1 MSVKHHCNH
10 TEVLKVETHPL
21 NDGQQLL
28 EKREICGRKLHCLG
42 KEKLLCAR
50 KCLFSSTQS
59 FFVDDAFMSC
69 MLINDRRSDPGLCEE
84 KPVLK
89 LPEDSLSS
97 LAAAPLRLPIC
108 RGYRKK
114 RGLIVL
120 ISIELTGCLHSVNR
134 FVSAG
139 GKVKGHSLLCAPR
152 PSCGLPDRIEGGQNP
167 DQMYL
172 TDS

>member
-59 FFVDDAFMSC
+59 FFVDDAFMCC
-69 MLINDRRSDPGLCEE
+69 MLINDRKSGPGLCEDIA
-84 KPVLK
+84 VMK
-89 LPEDSLSS
+89 LPEASLSS
-97 LAAAPLRLPIC
+97 LAAALLILAIC
-108 RGYRKK
+108 R
-114 RGLIVL
+114 
-120 ISIELTGCLHSVNR
+120 
-134 FVSAG
+134 
-139 GKVKGHSLLCAPR
+139 
-152 PSCGLPDRIEGGQNP
+152 
-167 DQMYL
+167 
-172 TDS
+172 